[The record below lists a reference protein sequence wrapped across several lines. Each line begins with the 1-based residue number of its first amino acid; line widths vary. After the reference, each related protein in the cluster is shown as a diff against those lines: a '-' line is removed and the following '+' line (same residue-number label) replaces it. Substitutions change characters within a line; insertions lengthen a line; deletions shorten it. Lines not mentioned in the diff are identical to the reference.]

1 MSAPELNIFLI
12 ANPISGGGAL
22 RAIEKAESLIKKKGF
37 NVSLRLTLKKGD
49 AERFVRE
56 ISNLKSQISNLR
68 IVIAS
73 GDGTINEVI
82 NGLLSSPNGRD
93 IPIALI
99 PSGVT
104 NVLAKELSIPEDVE
118 KAVEMALTGAPKK
131 VSLGMINNRYFATM
145 AGIGFDGEAVF
156 MLNERIKKISGKGS
170 HIIAGLNCLRKYNPP
185 LIEVK
190 TPKGVF
196 TGYTAI
202 IGKAA
207 CYGGYFK
214 VTPMASLTDPSLDLC
229 LFKGRTRRDLLR
241 FVIGVIRK
249 KHLSFLDL
257 FYGKFPWL
265 EITSR
270 GAVHVQIDGDYFGT
284 LPVKMEVAKDALSI
298 IW

>member
-1 MSAPELNIFLI
+1 MSVSNHNIFLI
-12 ANPISGGGAL
+12 ANPLSGGGAL
-22 RAIEKAESLIKKKGF
+22 LAIEKAENLIKKKGI
-37 NVSLRLTLKKGD
+37 NVSLRLTEKKGD
-49 AERFVRE
+49 AEEFARE
-56 ISNLKSQISNLR
+56 IGQGSEGKGQGAR
-68 IVIAS
+68 I
-73 GDGTINEVI
+73 INEVI
-82 NGLLSSPNGRD
+82 NGLLSSPQGRD

-104 NVLAKELSIPEDVE
+104 NVLAKELNIPEDVE
-118 KAVEMALTGAPKK
+118 KAVERALIGTPKK

-156 MLNERIKKISGKGS
+156 RLNERIKKISGKGS
-170 HIIAGLNCLRKYNPP
+170 HIIAGINCLRHYNPP

-190 TPKGVF
+190 TSKGIF
-196 TGYTAI
+196 TGYTVI

-241 FVIGVIRK
+241 FVIGVITK
-249 KHLSFLDL
+249 KHLSFPDL

-270 GAVHVQIDGDYFGT
+270 GTVHVQIDGDYFGT
-284 LPVKMEVAKDALSI
+284 LPVKIEVVKDAMSI